1 MIKKILL
8 VITIFIFGQHLPLA
22 SAESNQ
28 DQNLLTKELLNF
40 VVASNGL
47 NYRQDWLNKIQTA
60 GQSVDTILVFMN
72 GERQVGWKAKAHHLN
87 HECYWPHADLKERGI
102 SALFKIEHRLDR
114 KIVIT
119 TEVKTTDVETMQNKS
134 NKIERQAF
142 KLQAQQLAHDLLN
155 EGKDTYTKCQYRNVI
170 HFNKEYGRLQKTTI
184 GNCRIEIPSITDFN
198 KMVLDARESN
208 N

>member
-8 VITIFIFGQHLPLA
+8 VITIFIFGKHLPLT

-28 DQNLLTKELLNF
+28 GQNLLTKELLNF
-40 VVASNGL
+40 VAFSNGL
-47 NYRQDWLNKIQTA
+47 NYGQDWLNQIQTA
-60 GQSVDTILVFMN
+60 GQIVDTILVLMN
-72 GERQVGWKAKAHHLN
+72 GERHFDWKAKAHHLN
-87 HECYWPHADLKERGI
+87 HECYWPHANLKMPGV
-102 SALFKIEHRLDR
+102 SARFTIAHQLDQ

-119 TEVKTTDVETMQNKS
+119 AEVKKTDVKIMQDKS

-184 GNCRIEIPSITDFN
+184 RNCRIEIPSITDFN
-198 KMVLDARESN
+198 KMVLAVLESN